1 MSAQQILCVLITSAP
16 DSKAVHAFTESCFRF
31 TPKLA
36 LRDPPE
42 AVFLDLKGCEKLYS
56 AKTIEERVR
65 IMAGRFGVAIQ
76 MAWAHDPALALVRA
90 KTHARLPGQSKYLQ
104 EFPLA
109 TLTDFISPFRS
120 DEETRKELLTSQNL
134 LAAFGIKTLADL
146 ARLPGQALVSRFG
159 KKTASICAQV
169 QTILNGGT
177 CALAWPRYEVS
188 RSIFESQELP
198 EEVDVLEPV
207 FFVLKAMLEQLFSR
221 VRGRAEKVAALCV
234 ELDLRNKSRSVEVR
248 FPLAQGS
255 APVCM
260 LVLREKLSSEVT
272 RNPLDD
278 LIRGV
283 KLSVLETVPGAGA
296 QRDLFSQKEE
306 QAEAWDDLVSRLT
319 ARLGLGRVFVP
330 VLTPSFLPEKT
341 WARQT
346 AALNGAQIKTWGVPG
361 CVPGGTT
368 AVARPW
374 PERPLR
380 MLAEPCALR
389 RRGPLLELWDQASH
403 QGVFQKRSPIWRV
416 LSWEGPER
424 ISAQWWERSPIGGDR
439 DYYRIKTQSGEWLW
453 VFHLNG
459 EAQSTAS
466 VSTKVYLHGFF
477 D

>member
-1 MSAQQILCVLITSAP
+1 MSAQQILCVLITSASAP
-16 DSKAVHAFTESCFRF
+16 KAVHAFTESCFRF

-65 IMAGRFGVAIQ
+65 IMAGRFGLTIQ
-76 MAWAHDPALALVRA
+76 MSWAHDPALALVRA
-90 KTHARLPGQSKYLQ
+90 RAHARLPGQSKDLP
-104 EFPLA
+104 EFSLS

-120 DEETRKELLTSQNL
+120 DEETRKELQTSQNL
-134 LAAFGIKTLADL
+134 LAAFGVKTLSDL
-146 ARLPGQALVSRFG
+146 ACLPGPALVSRFG

-188 RSIFESQELP
+188 SSIFESQELP

-207 FFVLKAMLEQLFSR
+207 FFVLKAMMEQLFSR

-234 ELDLRNKSRSVEVR
+234 ELDLRNKSRSFEVR

-296 QRDLFSQKEE
+296 QRDFFSQKEE

-319 ARLGLGRVFVP
+319 AKLGLGRVFVP

-346 AALNGAQIKTWGVPG
+346 AALNGAQIKNWGS
-361 CVPGGTT
+361 
-368 AVARPW
+368 RPW

-389 RRGPLLELWDQASH
+389 RRGPLLEIWDQSSH

-424 ISAQWWERSPIGGDR
+424 ISAQWWENCPIGGDR